1 MATFGGEA
9 MVTRRFVLIFLI
21 AASVNTSTAMA
32 QNKIMQ
38 PGAPFDGIRDYREVM
53 PGVLYRGGANNG
65 RAPLNQGELAAL
77 CDAGMGTAY
86 YLYSTG
92 FHGPTVTHCSKGDLD
107 YSYEGWEGK
116 GRAIID
122 QQIYNTIKS
131 KGKPVFIH
139 CWNGIHATGAVA
151 ATALMQFCGIS
162 AKQAVEYW
170 KVGIAPKLQYPS
182 VIHNI
187 QSFQPNPKLEL
198 TPEEQVTYCPKFG
211 APDNHP

>member
-1 MATFGGEA
+1 MK
-9 MVTRRFVLIFLI
+9 RRFVPIVLI
-21 AASVNTSTAMA
+21 AALLNTSTALA

-38 PGAPFDGIRDYREVM
+38 PGAPFHGIRDYREVM
-53 PGVLYRGGANNG
+53 PGALYRGGANNG
-65 RAPLNQGELAAL
+65 RAPLNQGELDAL

-92 FHGPTVTHCSKGDLD
+92 FHGPTVIHCSKGDLD
-107 YSYEGWEGK
+107 YSYQGWEGK
-116 GRAIID
+116 GRAIVH

-162 AKQAVEYW
+162 AKQAVDYW

-182 VIHNI
+182 VIQNI
-187 QSFQPNPKLEL
+187 ESFQPNPKLEL
-198 TPEEQVTYCPKFG
+198 TPEEQATYCPKFG
-211 APDNHP
+211 ATDNHP